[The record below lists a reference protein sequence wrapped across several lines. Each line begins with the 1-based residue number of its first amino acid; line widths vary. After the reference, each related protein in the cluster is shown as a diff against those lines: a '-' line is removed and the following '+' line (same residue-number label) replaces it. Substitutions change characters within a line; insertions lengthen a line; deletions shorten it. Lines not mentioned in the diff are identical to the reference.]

1 MQRRLTAILYADV
14 VGYSGLME
22 ADEFGTLQR
31 LKHNRLTV
39 FEPQVA
45 AHGGRVVKLIGDG
58 ALVEFPSIVSAVNC
72 AVGIQA
78 AMARCDQEEERPI
91 QYRIGVNLGD
101 VLVEGDDIYGDGV
114 NIAARLQAL
123 APVGG
128 VALSATARDHARG
141 KVLCEFDDL
150 GEHVVKNIETPV
162 HVFLVRPLQDGASSV
177 ARTSATQKPS
187 ICILPFANMS
197 DDPQQEYFSDGI
209 TEDIITDLSKISA
222 LSVIARNSAF
232 AFKGKNVDI
241 PQIARQLN
249 VTHVLEGSVR
259 KVGDRVRITAQLI
272 EGALNVHVWAER
284 FDRDQRDIF
293 ALQDEISHAIVNAL
307 ALKLLPQEGRAI
319 GQRGTKSHEAYDL
332 YLMAR
337 RLYLGDR
344 FTTFFDLNTLINL
357 CKSAI
362 AIDQDYA
369 LAWAHLGLAE
379 AVQFTTGRVSCDDG
393 RDAAERALVLDSAL
407 AESHMAM
414 ARVLLNEEKTAEALG
429 EIEIALRLDPEST
442 DAKWIGALILRAEG
456 RYQDAIGY
464 LEAVVV
470 QYPEG
475 LVPAGMLMITCVDEG
490 DIDRAR
496 DVARQ
501 VAPIAQRT
509 LDQNP
514 AYGTAMGYLA
524 LAKAL
529 LGEEQSARALI
540 ERGLRIDPANSTMK
554 IFMVCAYA
562 ELNDLHAALLLFD
575 ELVLA
580 ANTAQLRYFRR
591 VAQHVIRADARF
603 EAALAQAGQRLL
615 LSS

>member
-1 MQRRLTAILYADV
+1 MQRKLTAILFADV

-22 ADEFGTLQR
+22 ADELGTLQR
-31 LKHNRLTV
+31 LKDNRLII
-39 FEPQVA
+39 FEPQVT

-58 ALVEFPSIVSAVNC
+58 TLVEFASIVSAVNC

-78 AMARCDQEEERPI
+78 EMARCDPEEPRI

-128 VALSATARDHARG
+128 VALSATARDHAKG
-141 KVLCEFDDL
+141 KVLCEFDDI
-150 GEHVVKNIETPV
+150 GEHVVKNIETPI
-162 HVFLVRPLQDGASSV
+162 HVFVVRPPKDGALP
-177 ARTSATQKPS
+177 ATRTRKTQKPS
-187 ICILPFANMS
+187 ICVLPFANMS
-197 DDPQQEYFSDGI
+197 GDPQQDYFSDGI
-209 TEDIITDLSKISA
+209 TEDIITDLGKISA

-232 AFKGKNVDI
+232 VFKGKSVEI

-259 KVGDRVRITAQLI
+259 KAGDRVRITAQLI
-272 EGALNVHVWAER
+272 DGSLNVHVWAER

-293 ALQDEISHAIVNAL
+293 ALQDEISHAIVKAL
-307 ALKLLPQEGRAI
+307 ELKLLPQEGQAI

-337 RLYLGDR
+337 RLYLGNR
-344 FTTFFDLNTLINL
+344 FTTFFDLNTLIDL

-362 AIDQDYA
+362 AIDPEYA

-393 RDAAERALVLDSAL
+393 RDAAERAIALDSTL

-429 EIEIALRLDPEST
+429 EIEVALRLDPEST
-442 DAKWIGALILRAEG
+442 DAKWIGALILRTEG
-456 RYQDAIGY
+456 RYSDAIAY
-464 LEAVVV
+464 LEEVVV
-470 QYPEG
+470 HYPAG

-490 DIDRAR
+490 DINRAR
-496 DVARQ
+496 DVARK
-501 VAPIAQRT
+501 VEPIAQRT
-509 LDQNP
+509 LDEHP

-524 LAKAL
+524 VAKAL
-529 LGEEQSARALI
+529 LGEAQSARALI
-540 ERGLRIDPANSTMK
+540 NRGLSVDPDNSTMK

-562 ELNDLHAALLLFD
+562 ELNDLDAAFLLFNELLLT
-575 ELVLA
+575 
-580 ANTAQLRYFRR
+580 ANPAQLRYFRR
-591 VAQHVIRADARF
+591 VAQHVIRADLRF
-603 EAALAQAGQRLL
+603 EAALGEAEKRLL
-615 LSS
+615 QSS